1 MKVGAYALAAAI
13 LLSVAPASAQQKTET
28 IRLTIGSSHPPVI
41 PWVLAMKNTLV
52 AKSNAALE
60 AKGSKYRIEWN
71 EAYGGVLY
79 NFENTIEAIEQG
91 ITDFGWVG
99 TLWEPA
105 KMPLQNIMFATP
117 FTNNDPKIAVKVM
130 DEMMAKHPAF
140 QKEWSSQ
147 NAIYFSATTS
157 DSYQLFTKFPVKA
170 LEDLKGRK
178 ILAAG
183 AVGTWVEGLG
193 GTFVNS
199 GIPAMYNGVQTGVGE
214 GVALIPS
221 GGIPIK
227 LHEVAPYVTYVDM
240 GAVTFGAF
248 AVNKKRWESL
258 PKEVQDVLRPIA
270 MEYAAENIRIVLERE
285 SKGLEQIKK
294 EGAKVSTLSPEE
306 RKRWAASMPNM
317 AKKWVADNEK
327 AGVPARQ
334 IMKDY
339 MAAMRAAGAKP
350 ARDWD
355 KDL

>member
-1 MKVGAYALAAAI
+1 MNPRVCLLAAAF
-13 LLSVAPASAQQKTET
+13 VMTATAAAAQKTET
-28 IRLTIGSSHPPVI
+28 IRLTIASSHPPVI
-41 PWVLAMKNTLV
+41 PWVAAMKNTVV
-52 AKSNAALE
+52 AKTNKALE

-79 NFENTIEAIEQG
+79 NFENTIEAVEQG

-117 FTNNDPKIAVKVM
+117 FTNDDPKINVKVM
-130 DEMMAKHPAF
+130 DELMAKSPHF
-140 QKEWSSQ
+140 RKEWDNQ
-147 NAIYFSATTS
+147 NAVYFAATTS
-157 DSYQLFTKFPVKA
+157 DSFQLFTKFPVTK

-183 AVGTWVEGLG
+183 AVGAWIEALG

-199 GIPAMYNGVQTGVGE
+199 GIPAFYNALQTGVGE
-214 GVALIPS
+214 GVVLIPS
-221 GGIPIK
+221 GAVPIK
-227 LHEVAPYVTYVDM
+227 LHEVAPYVTYVNL

-248 AVNKKRWESL
+248 AANKKKWESL
-258 PKEVQDVLRPIA
+258 PQEVRDAMLPIA
-270 MEYAAENIRIVLERE
+270 KEYAAENIKIVLDRE
-285 SKGLEQIKK
+285 QKGLERMKR
-294 EGAKVSTLSPEE
+294 EGGKISTLPPAE
-306 RKRWAASMPNM
+306 RKRWADTMPNL
-317 AKKWVADNEK
+317 AKAWVEANEK
-327 AGVPARQ
+327 KGIPARQ

>member
-13 LLSVAPASAQQKTET
+13 LLSVAPASAQKIET

-41 PWVLAMKNTLV
+41 PWVAAMKNTVV
-52 AKSNAALE
+52 AKSNKALE

-79 NFENTIEAIEQG
+79 NFENTIEAVEQG

-117 FTNNDPKIAVKVM
+117 FTNNDPDISVKVM
-130 DEMMAKHPAF
+130 DQMMAKNSSF
-140 QKEWSSQ
+140 QKEWASQ

-157 DSYQLFTKFPVKA
+157 DSYQLFTKFPVKTLA
-170 LEDLKGRK
+170 DLKGRK
-178 ILAAG
+178 MLAAG
-183 AVGTWVEGLG
+183 SVGAWVEGLG
-193 GTFVNS
+193 ATFVNS
-199 GIPAMYNGVQTGVGE
+199 GIPTMYNSLQSGVGE
-214 GVALIPS
+214 GVVLIPS
-221 GGIPIK
+221 GAIPIK
-227 LHEVAPYVTYVDM
+227 LHEVAPYVTFVDM
-240 GAVTFGAF
+240 GSVTFGAF
-248 AVNKKRWESL
+248 AANKKRWDSL

-270 MEYAAENIRIVLERE
+270 MEYAAENIKIVKAREAAGLER
-285 SKGLEQIKK
+285 IKK
-294 EGAKVSTLSPEE
+294 EGAKISTLPPEE
-306 RKRWAASMPNM
+306 RKRWAMALPNI
-317 AKKWVADNEK
+317 AKKWVEDNEK
-327 AGVPARQ
+327 KGIPARQ